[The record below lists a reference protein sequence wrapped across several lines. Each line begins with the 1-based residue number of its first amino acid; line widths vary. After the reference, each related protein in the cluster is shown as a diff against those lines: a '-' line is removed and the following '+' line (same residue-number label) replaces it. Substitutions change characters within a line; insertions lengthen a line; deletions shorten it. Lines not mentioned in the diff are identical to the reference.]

1 MKMEKIS
8 EFARLTR
15 IVPHTALN
23 FWIARREK
31 KRRELY
37 ERLIDSDLTLK
48 GLLEEKR
55 IRPESDFLERWI
67 LIQSKL
73 RDYYGHKYE
82 KASKKIVR
90 EVFA

>member
-1 MKMEKIS
+1 MEHKKMS
-8 EFARLTR
+8 ELSGLTKVFPR
-15 IVPHTALN
+15 KALN
-23 FWIARREK
+23 FWNARREK
-31 KRRELY
+31 KRMELY
-37 ERLIDSDLTLK
+37 NRLIDSDLTLK
-48 GLLEEKR
+48 GLLQEKR

>member
-1 MKMEKIS
+1 MGHKKMS
-8 EFARLTR
+8 EFVR
-15 IVPHTALN
+15 HTWIFPRKALN
-23 FWIARREK
+23 FWNARREA
-31 KRRELY
+31 KRLELY